1 MDELDKDVV
10 LYASLG
16 SYADL
21 KLGEKL
27 NEKYKLK
34 DDYDFIESYGT
45 FKSYLAQMV
54 DKSEKQ
60 VKPYRDAA
68 KWVSDNGLT
77 PEDVKDISIT
87 KLNLMVKYQVPLTD
101 DLLYDLRELAYSDLQ
116 IMYGGKAEYEC
127 DKEPN

>member
-16 SYADL
+16 SYSDL

-34 DDYDFIESYGT
+34 DDYDFIEAYGT
-45 FKSYLAQMV
+45 FKSYLTQMV

-77 PEDVKDISIT
+77 PEDVTDISIT
-87 KLNLMVKYQVPLTD
+87 KLNLMSKLEVPMSD
-101 DLLYDLRELAYSDLQ
+101 DLLYDLRELAYSD
-116 IMYGGKAEYEC
+116 IRIKFGDKDEY
-127 DKEPN
+127 

>member
-16 SYADL
+16 SYSEP

-34 DDYDFIESYGT
+34 DDYDFIEAYGT

-87 KLNLMVKYQVPLTD
+87 KLNLMSKLEVPMSD
-101 DLLYDLRELAYSDLQ
+101 DLLYDLRELAYSD
-116 IMYGGKAEYEC
+116 IRIKFGDKDEY
-127 DKEPN
+127 

>member
-16 SYADL
+16 SYSDL

-34 DDYDFIESYGT
+34 DDYNFIESYGT

-87 KLNLMVKYQVPLTD
+87 KLNLMSKLEVPMSD
-101 DLLYDLRELAYSDLQ
+101 DLLYDLRELAYSD
-116 IMYGGKAEYEC
+116 IRIKFGDKDEY
-127 DKEPN
+127 